1 MKRFCFSFEHARSDL
16 SGFTLLE
23 IMIALAIIG
32 MTLTVV
38 IHTVNYHAN
47 VLHENIMTTEMYQVA
62 KENENVLSEPESMVV
77 FSQFGDNTL
86 NFELRTYC
94 PLTVL
99 LATRHSMHR
108 EIDRLFREHNI
119 EIAFPQRDL
128 HIKSMPEALSK
139 QIQQTAEQEY
149 PA

>member
-62 KENENVLSEPESMVV
+62 KEKMHELEMNPVKSKGKIDKTDLQYESTVTTVEELGLIELKTVIYGKGKEVALSELVP
-77 FSQFGDNTL
+77 
-86 NFELRTYC
+86 R
-94 PLTVL
+94 
-99 LATRHSMHR
+99 
-108 EIDRLFREHNI
+108 
-119 EIAFPQRDL
+119 
-128 HIKSMPEALSK
+128 
-139 QIQQTAEQEY
+139 
-149 PA
+149 